1 MKTSTEIKGDIM
13 EVNTDVLVEAYIAIR
28 DEKDALYRDYQE
40 NLKRLETELKV
51 VGDALMEIC
60 NSTNADSIRTKAGT
74 VVKSIKS
81 NFWTND
87 WESFY
92 NFMQE
97 HNAFNLLEKRI
108 HQGNI
113 KLFLEENPDLLPMGL
128 NIDKSYAVRV
138 VRRK

>member
-1 MKTSTEIKGDIM
+1 MGVSVDKLVSVYIKM
-13 EVNTDVLVEAYIAIR
+13 R
-28 DEKDALYRDYQE
+28 DERDRI
-40 NLKRLETELKV
+40 KRDMEAQIDSIEEQMKVISAELLDICKET
-51 VGDALMEIC
+51 G
-60 NSTNADSIRTKAGT
+60 ADSFRTPFGT
-74 VVKSIKS
+74 AYRTLKERY
-81 NFWTND
+81 WTND

-92 NFMQE
+92 HFMQE

-108 HQGNI
+108 HQGNT

>member
-1 MKTSTEIKGDIM
+1 M
-13 EVNTDVLVEAYIAIR
+13 EVDTEELVQAYIAIR
-28 DEKDALYRDYQE
+28 DQKDTLYREYQDNIKKLDADMKLVSDAL
-40 NLKRLETELKV
+40 LEV
-51 VGDALMEIC
+51 C

-81 NFWTND
+81 NYWTND

-92 NFMQE
+92 QFMQE

-108 HQGNI
+108 NQGNT
-113 KLFLEENPDLLPMGL
+113 KLFLEENPDLLPIGL
-128 NIDKSYAVRV
+128 NIDKAFAVRV

>member
-1 MKTSTEIKGDIM
+1 M
-13 EVNTDVLVEAYIAIR
+13 EVDTEELVQAYIAIR
-28 DEKDALYRDYQE
+28 DQKDTLYREYQDNVKKLDADMKLVSDAL
-40 NLKRLETELKV
+40 LEV
-51 VGDALMEIC
+51 C

-81 NFWTND
+81 NYWTND

-92 NFMQE
+92 QFMQE

-108 HQGNI
+108 HQGNT
-113 KLFLEENPDLLPMGL
+113 KLFLEENPDLLPIGL
-128 NIDKSYAVRV
+128 NIDKAFAVRV

>member
-1 MKTSTEIKGDIM
+1 
-13 EVNTDVLVEAYIAIR
+13 
-28 DEKDALYRDYQE
+28 
-40 NLKRLETELKV
+40 
-51 VGDALMEIC
+51 
-60 NSTNADSIRTKAGT
+60 